1 MFYHRKIMI
10 GALLTT
16 LSCLSAPLFAADEP
30 TPTTETPPPTTETP
44 PPTAETPPPTTETP
58 PATTTDE
65 TDNMPQ
71 GANRFSMGGKSVEKN
86 LDSVAD
92 VDFFKFS
99 LRDPGNI
106 VLELSQKAPRTD
118 SSIGWRVDLYSGKDL
133 AHGIATIL
141 APETAL
147 SSTVQQGL
155 GKGDYYIKISSLNP
169 QNPALTPYNL
179 KATFEKGDYFEKSPN
194 QTPANATIA
203 QFNQRY
209 VGNLSYTSEVDYY
222 RFSLTADDLVSI
234 KLNQDN
240 PGVNST
246 LGWTLTLFSSQSLD
260 VPLQSVNM
268 TETMTSASLPA
279 SLPLTAGVYY
289 LRVNSL
295 NPQGVSSNNYQLT
308 VNATSQ
314 GDPNMVCAEVIA
326 YGQHPVT
333 ARWVAFPTPCDIP
346 VGWVSQLTPPEGVSL
361 QATASMKRPRFAA
374 ETSLLDIPAVE
385 IPNATGIIEVYQ
397 AQLRLISTQPT
408 YQFELVPSSLAA
420 VK

>member
-1 MFYHRKIMI
+1 MFYHRKIMM
-10 GALLTT
+10 GVLLTT
-16 LSCLSAPLFAADEP
+16 LSCLSPLFAADDV
-30 TPTTETPPPTTETP
+30 T
-44 PPTAETPPPTTETP
+44 PTTETP
-58 PATTTDE
+58 PATETPPPTTTPPPATETPPPATDE
-65 TDNMPQ
+65 ADNVPQ
-71 GANRFSMGGKSVEKN
+71 GANRFLMGGRGVEKT

-118 SSIGWRVDLYSGKDL
+118 PSIGWRVDLYSENDL
-133 AHGIATIL
+133 ARGIATIL
-141 APETAL
+141 VPETAL
-147 SSTVQQGL
+147 SSTVPQGL
-155 GKGDYYIKISSLNP
+155 NKGDYYIKISSLSAKNP
-169 QNPALTPYNL
+169 TLTPYNL
-179 KATFEKGDYFEKSPN
+179 KATFEKSDYFEKSPN
-194 QTPANATIA
+194 QTPANATMI

-209 VGNLSYTSEVDYY
+209 VGNLSYISEVDYY

-246 LGWTLTLFSSQSLD
+246 LGWTLALFSSQTLD

-268 TETMTSASLPA
+268 PETVASASLPVN
-279 SLPLTAGVYY
+279 LPLTAGVYY

-314 GDPNMVCAEVIA
+314 GDPNLVCAEVIA

-333 ARWVAFPTPCDIP
+333 ARWVAFPSPCDVP
-346 VGWVSQLTPPEGVSL
+346 TGWVSQLTAPEGVNL
-361 QATASMKRPRFAA
+361 QATVSMKRPRFAA